1 MEVERPERREGV
13 LARKIGDEC
22 MLYDSDKGAVHVINS
37 TAEFVW
43 GLCDGSHSV
52 EDMINQM
59 TDKFEVQD
67 GTDIKSDI
75 EHVLVK
81 FKKIEVI
88 R

>member
-1 MEVERPERREGV
+1 MDVERPERREGV

-22 MLYDSDKGAVHVINS
+22 MLYDSDKGAVHVINL

-43 GLCDGSHSV
+43 GMCDGSHNV
-52 EDMINQM
+52 DDMIKRM
-59 TDKFEVQD
+59 TDKFQVQ
-67 GTDIKSDI
+67 GETNIKSDI
-75 EHVLVK
+75 EHVLEN